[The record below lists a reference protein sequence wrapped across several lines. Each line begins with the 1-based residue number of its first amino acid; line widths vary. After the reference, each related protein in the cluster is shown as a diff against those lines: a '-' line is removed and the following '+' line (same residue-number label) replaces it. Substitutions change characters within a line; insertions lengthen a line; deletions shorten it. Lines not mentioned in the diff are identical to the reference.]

1 MVYVNIDLEQDTVNE
16 DVEILE
22 IWMLGITVMNEK
34 NENDQGGGRSS
45 DEGDFVIPTEK
56 FSTRST
62 VARNS
67 VSGTKRKL
75 RIIVNNIDLSSRSIE
90 VS

>member
-1 MVYVNIDLEQDTVNE
+1 
-16 DVEILE
+16 
-22 IWMLGITVMNEK
+22 MLGITVMNEK

-67 VSGTKRKL
+67 ISGKRGSWEL
-75 RIIVNNIDLSSRSIE
+75 LWITLICLADLDG
-90 VS
+90 